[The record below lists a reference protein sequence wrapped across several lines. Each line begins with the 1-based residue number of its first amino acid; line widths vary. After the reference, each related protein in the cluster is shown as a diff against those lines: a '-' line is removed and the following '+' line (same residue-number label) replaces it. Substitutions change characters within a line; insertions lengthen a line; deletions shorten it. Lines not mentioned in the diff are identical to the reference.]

1 MIPLRIVTKSMGK
14 MLIERHII
22 TEEQLNQA
30 LDEWKKK
37 GGYLSQHLIALGFAT
52 EQDIAVCLSN
62 QYNFAYLPLKRYN
75 IAEEVLKSIP
85 LKWIRIYMLL
95 PVDKIGNVLSVAMAD
110 PLNEGVIQMLQQ
122 ISNCDIQVFIST
134 YSELNEAI
142 NSYFEDELKE
152 LKESYL
158 DAEDVVKVMTTSEF
172 IQTKSYAGV
181 ERREYIRVKVELD
194 ISYYFHAKTFMA
206 KTKDIGYGGIFFSTN
221 TFIPINT
228 NLACKIYLKERQA
241 PIDVVITIL
250 RIQSKGIV
258 DDKIFDVSEKDSYD
272 VAGIIDFITSED
284 RSLLISF
291 LREHIK

>member
-22 TEEQLNQA
+22 NEEQLNQA
-30 LDEWKKK
+30 LEEFKKK

-75 IAEEVLKSIP
+75 ISEEVLKSIP

-95 PVDKIGNVLSVAMAD
+95 PVDKVGNVLSVTMAD
-110 PLNEGVIQMLQQ
+110 PLNEGVIQMLEQ

-142 NSYFEDELKE
+142 NSYFKEELKE

-158 DAEDVVKVMTTSEF
+158 DAEDTAKVTATSEF
-172 IQTKSYAGV
+172 IQTRKYAGV
-181 ERREYIRVKVELD
+181 ERRKYIRVNIELD
-194 ISYYFHAKTFMA
+194 ISYYFHAKIFMA
-206 KTKDIGYGGIFFSTN
+206 KTKNISYTGIFFSTN
-221 TFIPINT
+221 NFIPFNT
-228 NLACKIYLKERQA
+228 NLACKIYLKKEQT

-250 RIQSKGIV
+250 RIQSRGMI
-258 DDKIFDVSEKDSYD
+258 DDKTSDESAKDSYD

-291 LREHIK
+291 LKENIK

>member
-142 NSYFEDELKE
+142 NSYFKEELKE
-152 LKESYL
+152 LRESYL
-158 DAEDVVKVMTTSEF
+158 DAEDAAKVMTTSEF
-172 IQTKSYAGV
+172 IQTKSYGGP
-181 ERREYIRVKVELD
+181 ERREYIRVNVGLD
-194 ISYYFHAKTFMA
+194 ISYYFHAKTFKA
-206 KTKDIGYGGIFFSTN
+206 KTKDISYGGIFFSTN

-228 NLACKIYLKERQA
+228 NLACKIYLKEKQT

>member
-1 MIPLRIVTKSMGK
+1 MIPVRIVTKSMGK

-22 TEEQLNQA
+22 TEGQLNQA
-30 LDEWKKK
+30 LEEFKKK

-52 EQDIAVCLSN
+52 EEDIAGCLSN

-75 IAEEVLKSIP
+75 ISEEVLKSIP

-122 ISNCDIQVFIST
+122 ISNCEIQVFIST

-142 NSYFEDELKE
+142 NSYFKEELKE

-158 DAEDVVKVMTTSEF
+158 DAEDAVKLMATSEF
-172 IQTKSYAGV
+172 IQTKSYGGL
-181 ERREYIRVKVELD
+181 ERREYIRVNKELD
-194 ISYYFHAKTFMA
+194 ISYYFHAKTFM
-206 KTKDIGYGGIFFSTN
+206 TKIKNISYGGIFFSAN
-221 TFIPINT
+221 NFIPINT
-228 NLACKIYLKERQA
+228 NLACKIYLKKEQT

-250 RIQSKGIV
+250 RIQSRGIV
-258 DDKIFDVSEKDSYD
+258 EDKKSDGPEKDSYD

-284 RSLLISF
+284 RNLLISF
-291 LREHIK
+291 LKENIK